1 MYQIDPEC
9 KWLIQALSGKYMFKK
24 TKDGRH
30 VEEVEKN
37 DWSHIAEAN
46 QYGDMYYERGG
57 RRKAERRELSY
68 DEALAAQR
76 GSTRN
81 AYNMPR

>member
-1 MYQIDPEC
+1 VAE
-9 KWLIQALSGKYMFKK
+9 ALSGKYMFKK